1 MKSNNQWLYG
11 SQSIV
16 VNEEIGVQKFCSN
29 IFYTKNQVFGKTKA
43 AWEKIEVLNKEIE
56 KTTNSS
62 LKSTLIRVKNDLCI
76 EFNQYCTDR
85 QHDVYRELDGTGYYK
100 AVGGYIPANDLPQ
113 WTTSYRDQVKTI
125 NKKLWE
131 ELNQNYNEYGI
142 ESIKFRNTLHE
153 EELKDKT
160 DRELI
165 KQYYGHF
172 KNQNTHELEN
182 EMLVKI
188 KDIYTDLK
196 ETINKKLFDQ
206 NIGEEFIDQTWISV
220 DGKYEQHLKN
230 CESQYKKIYDLQVK
244 IVNSKDFNDAQS
256 LELELNQQYTIGL
269 EYLKFTTNQ
278 IINRF
283 ISEGIRI
290 SGQEP
295 LEEVATKSV
304 IDDLKDELKEKIE
317 KNFVEQGVEE
327 QFKAV
332 TLQLCKEQY
341 ADYLKKGDNIDKTV
355 KQLEQGISLCDNLL
369 FNEYQSF
376 HYSLKHQQKAIDDW
390 KNESVN
396 LINDISKQA
405 SIFVHDQNANSLQ
418 DEMNQKIEHLEVENK
433 NLSEKLDILFS
444 SNQEQKDMIKDHKET
459 IKDLR
464 LDKEDYKEKI
474 VYLSK
479 DKEELKNNN
488 YKLEEK
494 VCKLEEKIDIKDKSL
509 SFFEKIVDGLNLS
522 LMNVEEQKQK
532 FEKVENKGKWKGEV
546 KGEIKLIKM
555 GIKNHMEDEIKEDLK
570 YTKNHLTEII
580 NHFMSHEEDFITKGN
595 ESPLVK
601 TLGDEGWVLDF
612 E

>member
-1 MKSNNQWLYG
+1 MKSNNQEYYYG
-11 SQSIV
+11 HGSHSIV
-16 VNEEIGVQKFCSN
+16 VNEEIGVQKSYSN
-29 IFYTKNQVFGKTKA
+29 IFYTKNQVLGKTKA

-56 KTTNSS
+56 KTINSS

-76 EFNQYCTDR
+76 EFSQYCTDR
-85 QHDVYRELDGTGYYK
+85 QNDIMGELAYTGYHK
-100 AVGGYIPANDLPQ
+100 AHALVLSFQDWAQ
-113 WTTSYRDQVKTI
+113 WTPSYIDQLKTI

-131 ELNQNYNEYGI
+131 ELTQNFNEYDI
-142 ESIKFRNTLHE
+142 ERIKFWNTLHQ

-172 KNQNTHELEN
+172 KNQDTHEIEN

-206 NIGEEFIDQTWISV
+206 NINEECIDQTWISV

-230 CESQYKKIYDLQVK
+230 CENQYKKIYDLQVK
-244 IVNSKDFNDAQS
+244 IVNNKDFNDAQS

-283 ISEGIRI
+283 ISEGVRI
-290 SGQEP
+290 SGQPP
-295 LEEVATKSV
+295 LEEVETKSV
-304 IDDLKDELKEKIE
+304 IDNLKDELKEKIDQ
-317 KNFVEQGVEE
+317 KFVEQGIEE
-327 QFKAV
+327 QFKAI

-341 ADYLKKGDNIDKTV
+341 EDHLKKGDNIDKTI
-355 KQLEQGISLCDNLL
+355 KQLEQGLALCDNLL

-376 HYSLKHQQKAIDDW
+376 YYSLKHQQKAIDDW

-405 SIFVHDQNANSLQ
+405 SIFVHDQNANDLQ

-444 SNQEQKDMIKDHKET
+444 ANQEQKDMIKDHKET

-474 VYLSK
+474 IYLSK
-479 DKEELKNNN
+479 DKEELK
-488 YKLEEK
+488 EK
-494 VCKLEEKIDIKDKSL
+494 VCKLEEKIDTKDKSL
-509 SFFEKIVDGLNLS
+509 NLFEKILETFQLS
-522 LMNVEEQKQK
+522 SDDIEKQKQK
-532 FEKVENKGKWKGEV
+532 FEKAKNDEKLKGELKSDIRMIKIGV
-546 KGEIKLIKM
+546 KENLDDEKIKPFIKKITNEELFQEIKDKILSNPINLDDSGYESEVAVGIM
-555 GIKNHMEDEIKEDLK
+555 GD
-570 YTKNHLTEII
+570 
-580 NHFMSHEEDFITKGN
+580 
-595 ESPLVK
+595 
-601 TLGDEGWVLDF
+601 DF